1 MNRPNMRHLLHVL
14 GIVTTLLG
22 GVGCAFAEGE
32 PTALLDRYRCMFC
45 HTVDTPFR
53 APSFREIAAHYHRVP
68 DASAMLE
75 GKLRLG
81 GRAHWGDMAM
91 PSAAG
96 RGAGA
101 LSREDAHVLVQWVL
115 RQ

>member
-1 MNRPNMRHLLHVL
+1 MSWPNKRHLLCAL
-14 GIVTTLLG
+14 GTVTTMLG
-22 GVGCAFAEGE
+22 GAGGALADGE

-81 GRAHWGDMAM
+81 GRTHWGDMPM
-91 PSAAG
+91 PSAAE

>member
-1 MNRPNMRHLLHVL
+1 
-14 GIVTTLLG
+14 
-22 GVGCAFAEGE
+22 
-32 PTALLDRYRCMFC
+32 
-45 HTVDTPFR
+45 
-53 APSFREIAAHYHRVP
+53 VP

-96 RGAGA
+96 RGGGP
-101 LSREDAHVLVQWVL
+101 LSRDDAHVLVQWVL

>member
-1 MNRPNMRHLLHVL
+1 MLWT
-14 GIVTTLLG
+14 VTTQLG
-22 GVGCAFAEGE
+22 GVGCAFADEE
-32 PTALLDRYRCMFC
+32 PAALLDRYRCMFC

-53 APSFREIAAHYHRVP
+53 APSFREIATHYHRVP
-68 DASAMLE
+68 NASAMLE

-81 GRAHWGDMAM
+81 GRAHCRDMAM

-96 RGAGA
+96 RGSGA
-101 LSREDAHVLVQWVL
+101 PAREDAHVLVQWVL

>member
-1 MNRPNMRHLLHVL
+1 MRHLFRVL
-14 GIVTTLLG
+14 GTATTLLG

-32 PTALLDRYRCMFC
+32 PTALLDQQRCMFC

-53 APSFREIAAHYHRVP
+53 APSFQQIAARYRRVP

-81 GRAHWGDMAM
+81 GRAHWGDMPM

-96 RGAGA
+96 RGGGP
-101 LSREDAHVLVQWVL
+101 LSRDDAHVLVQWVL